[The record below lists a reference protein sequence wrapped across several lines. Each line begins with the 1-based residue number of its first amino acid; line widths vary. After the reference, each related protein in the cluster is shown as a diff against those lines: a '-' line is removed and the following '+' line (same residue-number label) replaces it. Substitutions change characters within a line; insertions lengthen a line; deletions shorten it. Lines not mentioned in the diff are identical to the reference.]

1 MSAMSSPA
9 VTMENGEITIS
20 ADLLAQKL
28 GLSVEALK
36 TEMRRGCVY
45 SLSEHGIAED
55 AGRSR
60 LTFRYRNRT
69 WIVVVERDGTL
80 IETQAASPRPID
92 EVTLRKPKGHVLV
105 LDRRAKKP
113 TADLHTTVTE
123 ASSGYPALTPERATK
138 EWY

>member
-9 VTMENGEITIS
+9 VTMEDGEITIA

-28 GLSVEALK
+28 GLSVETLK
-36 TEMRRGCVY
+36 TEMRRGYVY

-60 LTFRYRNRT
+60 LTFRYRTRT

-80 IETQAASPRPID
+80 IETEATSPRQSA
-92 EVTLRKPKGHVLV
+92 R
-105 LDRRAKKP
+105 
-113 TADLHTTVTE
+113 
-123 ASSGYPALTPERATK
+123 
-138 EWY
+138 